1 MATSLRSC
9 GYKESFTCLTKYE
22 AFYKSGNIQFSTD
35 GKSMLCSCTNQVKIV
50 DVETGKII
58 SSIGKDDEDDLE
70 LTSFVLGHNDRI
82 LVTSFRNGLL
92 QQWDIVDNKL
102 IRTWKSIHMGPI
114 SCMTFDAGDVLLAT
128 GGSDSTIKVW
138 DIIKQYCTHNLKG
151 AQGVFSV
158 VCFHPNEN
166 ENKLFGAADDY
177 KIKVWDL
184 NTSSC
189 TYALEGHYSVVTC
202 IVFTEDMKHMLST
215 GRDNVVIMWNIETY
229 ENLKTIPVY
238 ESLQSIIL
246 IPVNRKLPNV
256 NVNANY
262 LYFIAAGEKGKLS
275 IWNSHTSNKVY
286 SQKSPIT
293 VTGKEADSVIMKALY
308 IPTKD
313 LIAVITYEHNIILY
327 DLENFKLQKQFSG
340 HNDDILDMK
349 CMGKESSHIAVATN
363 SSYIKVFELS
373 TFNCQLLKGHQ
384 DLVLSLDTF
393 TTAPHYLVSGS
404 KDDTVRVW
412 KMNDD
417 ESFTCLYVGFGHTH
431 SVSSVACSRLD
442 HYTFVSCSQD
452 MTIKLWALP
461 KQTNTESNDQSLS
474 STCTVVA
481 HDKNINS
488 ITISPNDKFV
498 ATGSQDKTAKIWNSK
513 DLSLVGVCRGHR
525 RGIWC
530 VQFSPLDQVLTSSSA
545 DGTIKMWSLSDF
557 SCVKTFQGHECS
569 VLKFIFINNGKQ
581 ILSSGSDGI
590 IKLWIIKTNEMVKS
604 LDVHTDKVWA
614 ITTTNSEDI
623 IISGGADSTIII
635 WKDVT
640 KEEKEAEIIKNETL
654 ILKEQELKNLIKSK
668 DWIHA
673 ISLAITLEQPF
684 RALNII
690 KKLLLDSTGIDK
702 LKNIISEMRE
712 DQITALLKFCV
723 TWNTNS
729 KHCYPAQILI
739 NIIFRT
745 YTSEQILKFPDAHIT
760 VQELLPY
767 TERHFKRVNKLMQQ
781 SMFLEYLKCNMKVA
795 T

>member
-35 GKSMLCSCTNQVKIV
+35 GKSMLCSCTNQMKIV

-58 SSIGKDDEDDLE
+58 SSIGKDDDDLE
-70 LTSFVLGHNDRI
+70 LTSFVLGNNDRI

-102 IRTWKSIHMGPI
+102 IRSWKSIHMGPI
-114 SCMTFDAGDVLLAT
+114 SCMTFDASDVLLAT

-151 AQGVFSV
+151 AQGVFS
-158 VCFHPNEN
+158 
-166 ENKLFGAADDY
+166 
-177 KIKVWDL
+177 
-184 NTSSC
+184 S
-189 TYALEGHYSVVTC
+189 
-202 IVFTEDMKHMLST
+202 

-238 ESLQSIIL
+238 ESLHSIIL
-246 IPVNRKLPNV
+246 IPANRKLPNV

-340 HNDDILDMK
+340 HNDDILDIK
-349 CMGKESSHIAVATN
+349 CIGKESSHIAVATN

-393 TTAPHYLVSGS
+393 ATAPHYLVSGS

-461 KQTNTESNDQSLS
+461 KQNNTASNDQSLS

-498 ATGSQDKTAKIWNSK
+498 ATGSQDKTAKVWNSK

-654 ILKEQELKNLIKSK
+654 ILQEQELKNLIKAK

-690 KKLLLDSTGIDK
+690 KKILLDSTGIDK

-729 KHCYPAQILI
+729 KHCYPAQVLI